1 MPALRQLTAGRF
13 RSLELILPI
22 AAGKRLA
29 GTTRSGC
36 GLRCGH
42 LSRRTRPFSPVLRF
56 QQSSSAT
63 QPCLPQLSPGL
74 TWLRQRRSR
83 AGVLR
88 CIRYSALAPVPFTPL
103 PCALGSLQ
111 HMTRLSCSDC
121 RQFRHHISARMAHF
135 VPKCAPGMWLRLRI
149 RAIVCAHWPLN
160 RGCAP
165 LIGPGGIS
173 RRCSLR
179 TLWREN
185 LPAELK
191 NNYYLCGPGENRA
204 IAGVARRLRKV
215 RAAQGSALWK
225 AQMGASSWG
234 LQQKTTAFRKG
245 GKGEKGR

>member
-160 RGCAP
+160 
-165 LIGPGGIS
+165 
-173 RRCSLR
+173 
-179 TLWREN
+179 
-185 LPAELK
+185 
-191 NNYYLCGPGENRA
+191 
-204 IAGVARRLRKV
+204 GVPPK
-215 RAAQGSALWK
+215 
-225 AQMGASSWG
+225 SW
-234 LQQKTTAFRKG
+234 TDY
-245 GKGEKGR
+245 